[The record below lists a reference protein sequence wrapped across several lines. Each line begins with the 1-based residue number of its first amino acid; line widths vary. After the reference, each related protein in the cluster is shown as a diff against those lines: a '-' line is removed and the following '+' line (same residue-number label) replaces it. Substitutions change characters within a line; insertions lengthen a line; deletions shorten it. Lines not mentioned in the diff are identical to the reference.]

1 MEIVSE
7 LLGHSKMSITQ
18 EHYLKTEKLFMPN
31 SVYKTIQ
38 RLRRAV
44 RVAVGAEY
52 LAVCRQTN
60 LNFLGQNLREYSH
73 KFN

>member
-1 MEIVSE
+1 
-7 LLGHSKMSITQ
+7 MSTLKNKVQLIGNVGGEPTITN
-18 EHYLKTEKLFMPN
+18 LDSGKK
-31 SVYKTIQ
+31 VV
-38 RLRRAV
+38 RLS
-44 RVAVGAEY
+44 